1 MLLSTPEAG
10 FDLTQHVVQ
19 SIGVPLHNP
28 NKTSKYN
35 WVVFVVLQRDAKERF
50 LECHTVIRPNNP
62 KLNCL
67 TRVLKATGQKSHSSL
82 AHFPFLQMSAHTIFF
97 FFFGPFFNLCSHS
110 YVCIPVSSILY
121 AHQSWRY
128 SSSFISGK
136 KILFY
141 LWKLLLF
148 HLLVFLYYSF
158 IFMAFSPD
166 AGIARFLCSAFPV
179 ICSFPLGCELGLGSG

>member
-97 FFFGPFFNLCSHS
+97 FFLVHFSTSVL
-110 YVCIPVSSILY
+110 ILTSAFQFLVFY
-121 AHQSWRY
+121 MPIRAEDTVPHLFQEKKSCFISENFYY
-128 SSSFISGK
+128 STCWSSFI
-136 KILFY
+136 ILSY
-141 LWKLLLF
+141 LWPFLPMQELLDFFAQPSL
-148 HLLVFLYYSF
+148 
-158 IFMAFSPD
+158 
-166 AGIARFLCSAFPV
+166 
-179 ICSFPLGCELGLGSG
+179 

>member
-35 WVVFVVLQRDAKERF
+35 WVGFVVLQRDAKERF
-50 LECHTVIRPNNP
+50 LECHTVTCPNNP
-62 KLNCL
+62 KLSCL
-67 TRVLKATGQKSHSSL
+67 TRVLRATGQKSHSSL

-97 FFFGPFFNLCSHS
+97 FGPFFNLCSHP

-136 KILFY
+136 KSRFISENFYYSTCWSSFTILSY
-141 LWKLLLF
+141 LWPFLPMQELLDFFAQPSL
-148 HLLVFLYYSF
+148 
-158 IFMAFSPD
+158 
-166 AGIARFLCSAFPV
+166 
-179 ICSFPLGCELGLGSG
+179 